1 MSNVSGCRVE
11 HFDVDFGVLQIF
23 GPTLQQDR
31 TCVSSMAC
39 QISGIE
45 GTGLGSGDSLMLLE
59 TCSSGAMLEGLPA
72 VPSSTLSGSSFDWTA
87 NLTEIVM
94 SSPGGLYRL
103 CWCMRGYP
111 CDLIEHFVVDMGA
124 LHVIGPAPLTQHRT
138 CYSGQSCL
146 LDGLVQIGSTDLA
159 KILVLETCGTSALI
173 RPPSGHAIPS
183 GSDTSGRADVTG
195 QVRFAA
201 GGLYRLCWCGQLL
214 QDANTTGILGNAS
227 GQCKLAQN
235 FGVDMGDLTMLGPAP
250 LQQDRTC
257 VAGGSCLLEGFLG
270 TGMEAGSLLLLETCG
285 VAASADFGAS
295 GRPGQ
300 PRGPT
305 VAALLASGAAFR
317 WEARVPA
324 APSGGSFR
332 LCWCAEKLPQNLTN
346 YTSCAIS
353 SDFTVDMGMLH
364 VMGPLAGATQQQF
377 TCVGGQRCSLD
388 PIRGLDLL
396 PGDQV
401 LVLDTCGA
409 QGMPADVSGTFV
421 VGGLRNSV
429 LVWDVQAAPL
439 PGGQYR
445 LCWCGSQSMST
456 SNHTSQLPADC
467 KTDAGSLSILS
478 PTLHQQRTCVSGQ
491 TCSLDGITGYSLSPD
506 DAIMVLGHMWSPD
519 RCH

>member
-59 TCSSGAMLEGLPA
+59 TCSSGAMLDGLPA

-235 FGVDMGDLTMLGPAP
+235 FGVDMGGLTMLGPAP

-257 VAGGSCLLEGFLG
+257 VWQVAAASLKASWALGWKQVPCYSWKPVGLLLRQTSEHPDDRVNPGAQLWQLCWRRVPLSAGRHGFLPPLLE
-270 TGMEAGSLLLLETCG
+270 EA
-285 VAASADFGAS
+285 
-295 GRPGQ
+295 
-300 PRGPT
+300 
-305 VAALLASGAAFR
+305 
-317 WEARVPA
+317 
-324 APSGGSFR
+324 
-332 LCWCAEKLPQNLTN
+332 
-346 YTSCAIS
+346 
-353 SDFTVDMGMLH
+353 SDF
-364 VMGPLAGATQQQF
+364 
-377 TCVGGQRCSLD
+377 VG
-388 PIRGLDLL
+388 
-396 PGDQV
+396 V
-401 LVLDTCGA
+401 LRSC
-409 QGMPADVSGTFV
+409 P
-421 VGGLRNSV
+421 
-429 LVWDVQAAPL
+429 
-439 PGGQYR
+439 
-445 LCWCGSQSMST
+445 
-456 SNHTSQLPADC
+456 
-467 KTDAGSLSILS
+467 KT
-478 PTLHQQRTCVSGQ
+478 
-491 TCSLDGITGYSLSPD
+491 
-506 DAIMVLGHMWSPD
+506 
-519 RCH
+519 